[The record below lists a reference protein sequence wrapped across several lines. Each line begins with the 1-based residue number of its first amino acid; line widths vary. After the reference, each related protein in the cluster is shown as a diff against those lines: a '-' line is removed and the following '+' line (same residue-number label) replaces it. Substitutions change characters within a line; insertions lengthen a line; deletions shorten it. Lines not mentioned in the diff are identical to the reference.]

1 MTTTTTAAA
10 SAAAAATSS
19 ATATAST
26 SSSSLTQHDIIKSI
40 GNTPLIELNSF
51 SIRNVKFYAK
61 LEWFNPFGSVKDRAA
76 YWMIKDAETRRILK
90 KDKSIIIE
98 PTSGNTGIALTGIA
112 TALGYKVEIVIPEKV
127 SQETKAI
134 LRRLGATLHET
145 SDDLCPRVG
154 AGTDQSIALAK
165 AISKPRPDLYY
176 MPNQYENDANFLAH
190 YDSTGPE
197 IWKQTNG
204 KITHFFTGCGTG
216 GTITGTATYLK
227 EKNKKTKVIAIQAQ
241 KNHLLQG
248 LRNFEESSMP
258 DLFRRRESVV
268 DEWMTATNYNS
279 FEMVKELAVREK
291 LLVGPSSGSV
301 MTSMLKTAEKLDN
314 GVLVGIF
321 ADDGRKFRSLYTQQ
335 NVFTVEEYEAAL
347 KNAKNLSN
355 NVYALN

>member
-1 MTTTTTAAA
+1 MTTAIAE
-10 SAAAAATSS
+10 
-19 ATATAST
+19 
-26 SSSSLTQHDIIKSI
+26 SSSTTRHDVINRI
-40 GNTPLIELNSF
+40 GGTPIIELTSF
-51 SIRNVKFYAK
+51 SKENVKLYAK

-76 YWMIKDAETRRILK
+76 LWMVRDAEKKGILK
-90 KDKSIIIE
+90 KGKSIIIE

-112 TALGYKVEIVIPEKV
+112 TALGYKVEIVIPERI

-134 LRRLGATLHET
+134 LRHLGATLHET

-165 AISKPRPDLYY
+165 AISKPRPDTYY
-176 MPNQYENDANFLAH
+176 MPNQYENDANFFAH

-204 KITHFFTGCGTG
+204 KITHFLTGCGTG
-216 GTITGTATYLK
+216 GTITGTATFLK
-227 EKNKKTKVIAIQAQ
+227 EMNKNISIIAIQAQ

-258 DLFRRRESVV
+258 DLFKRRESVV
-268 DEWMTATNYNS
+268 DEWMTATNYDS

-314 GVLVGIF
+314 GVIVGIF
-321 ADDGRKFRSLYTQQ
+321 ADDGRKFKSLYTQQ

>member
-1 MTTTTTAAA
+1 MV
-10 SAAAAATSS
+10 
-19 ATATAST
+19 
-26 SSSSLTQHDIIKSI
+26 
-40 GNTPLIELNSF
+40 
-51 SIRNVKFYAK
+51 R
-61 LEWFNPFGSVKDRAA
+61 
-76 YWMIKDAETRRILK
+76 DAEKKGILK

-112 TALGYKVEIVIPEKV
+112 TALGYKVEIVIPERI

-134 LRRLGATLHET
+134 LRHLGATLHET

-165 AISKPRPDLYY
+165 AISKPRPDIYY
-176 MPNQYENDANFLAH
+176 MPNQYENDANFFAH

-204 KITHFFTGCGTG
+204 KITHFLTGCGTG
-216 GTITGTATYLK
+216 GTITGTATFLK
-227 EKNKKTKVIAIQAQ
+227 EMNKNISIIAIQAQ

-268 DEWMTATNYNS
+268 DEWMTATNYDS

-301 MTSMLKTAEKLDN
+301 MTSMLKTAERLDN
-314 GVLVGIF
+314 GVLIGIF
-321 ADDGRKFRSLYTQQ
+321 ADDGRKFKSLYTQQ
-335 NVFTVEEYEAAL
+335 NVFTAEEYEAAL